1 MYIPLHGYSTFSF
14 LEAIGKPKDIIKKA
28 KELWFPAI
36 GLTDLNVIYWLI
48 QLYQAANAEWIK
60 PIFWVEVGFVFDV
73 NNVRNVKNVWSI
85 CLLATTSQWYLN
97 LLKLVTYASQEGIE
111 YRPKID
117 FQSLEKNKE
126 WIFCFSWGVDSWI
139 ASMIRESEPIE
150 KVEETLDML
159 ISILGKE
166 NCYLE
171 MIAQDE
177 KEEADIKSINTTI
190 LWLSQKKNIPCIV
203 SNIYQYPSEWD
214 KVTHELAMAI
224 KDNLTI
230 YDPNHRA
237 PKTKNHLMT
246 EDEIRK
252 MCKKNGYEDKFVNE
266 WIDNTQKIA
275 DLCDASIEMWQKL
288 FPKYEVEPDILE
300 KYEAHK
306 NELVVED

>member
-1 MYIPLHGYSTFSF
+1 MYIPLHGHSTFSF

-60 PIFWVEVGFVFDV
+60 PILWVEVGFVFDV

-97 LLKLVTYASQEGIE
+97 LLKLVTYASQEWIE
-111 YRPKID
+111 NRPKID

-126 WIFCFSWGVDSWI
+126 WILCFTWGVDSWI
-139 ASMIRESEPIE
+139 ASMIRESEPID
-150 KVEETLDML
+150 KVEETLDMI

-171 MIAQDE
+171 VIAQDE
-177 KEEADIKSINTTI
+177 KEESEIKSINTTI
-190 LWLSQKKNIPCIV
+190 LWLSKKKDLPCIV
-203 SNIYQYPSEWD
+203 SNIYQYPSVGD

-230 YDPNHRA
+230 YDPNHRS
-237 PKTKNHLMT
+237 PKTQNHLMT
-246 EDEIRK
+246 EDEIRQ
-252 MCKKNGYEDKFVNE
+252 MCKKNWYDEDLINE

-275 DLCDASIEMWQKL
+275 DLCDASIEMGQKL
-288 FPKYEVEPDILE
+288 FPKYEVEPDILQ
-300 KYEAHK
+300 KYDEHK
-306 NELVVED
+306 DELIIEE

>member
-1 MYIPLHGYSTFSF
+1 MYIPLHGHSTFSF

-36 GLTDLNVIYWLI
+36 WLTDLNVIYGLI

-60 PIFWVEVGFVFDV
+60 PILWVEIGFVFDV
-73 NNVRNVKNVWSI
+73 HNVRNIKNVWSI

-97 LLKLVTYASQEGIE
+97 LLKLVTYASQEWIE
-111 YRPKID
+111 NRPKID

-126 WIFCFSWGVDSWI
+126 WILCFAWGVDSWI
-139 ASMIRESEPIE
+139 ASMIRESEPLD

-171 MIAQDE
+171 VIAQDE
-177 KEEADIKSINTTI
+177 KEESEIKSINTTI
-190 LWLSQKKNIPCIV
+190 LWLSKRKDLPCIV
-203 SNIYQYPSEWD
+203 SNIYQYPSVGD

-230 YDPNHRA
+230 YDPNHRS
-237 PKTKNHLMT
+237 PKTQNHLMT
-246 EDEIRK
+246 EEEIRV
-252 MCKKNGYEDKFVNE
+252 MCKKNWYDENLINE

-275 DLCDASIEMWQKL
+275 DLCDANIEMGQKL
-288 FPKYEVEPDILE
+288 FPKYEVEPDILQ
-300 KYEAHK
+300 KYEEHK
-306 NELVVED
+306 DELIIEE

>member
-1 MYIPLHGYSTFSF
+1 MYIPLHGHSTFSF

-36 GLTDLNVIYWLI
+36 WLTDLNVIYGLI

-60 PIFWVEVGFVFDV
+60 PILWVEIGFVFDV
-73 NNVRNVKNVWSI
+73 HNVRNIKNVWSI

-97 LLKLVTYASQEGIE
+97 LLKLVTYASQEWIE
-111 YRPKID
+111 NRPKID

-126 WIFCFSWGVDSWI
+126 WILCFVWGVDSWI
-139 ASMIRESEPIE
+139 ASMIRESEPLD

-171 MIAQDE
+171 VIAQDE
-177 KEEADIKSINTTI
+177 KEESEIKSINTTV
-190 LWLSQKKNIPCIV
+190 LWLSKKKDLPCIV
-203 SNIYQYPSEWD
+203 SNIYQYPSVGD

-230 YDPNHRA
+230 YDPNHRS
-237 PKTKNHLMT
+237 PKTQNHLMT
-246 EDEIRK
+246 EEEIRE
-252 MCKKNGYEDKFVNE
+252 MCKKNWYDENLINE

-275 DLCDASIEMWQKL
+275 DLCDANIEMGQKL
-288 FPKYEVEPDILE
+288 FPKYEVEPDILQ
-300 KYEAHK
+300 KYEEHK
-306 NELVVED
+306 DELIIEE